1 MAWALVL
8 LPLLAGPLLWAIGA
22 RGGAAVRPAVLG
34 AVAVAVLV
42 GDLVLA
48 ALAAAGA
55 ATGTYEVGAGL
66 VLVADL
72 SSPANVVAVLVPA
85 IAACVVAWAAAHEA
99 RSGMARLLGL
109 LVTFAG
115 AMQLLVVAGD
125 LLTLVVGFELVGGL
139 SWALVGHDW
148 RNPAAPRAAA
158 HAFNAT
164 RAGGLGLFLAAG
176 ASWSASGSMAF
187 EGLDAVTGVP
197 LHVTVAGILLAAVA
211 KSAQGPFAP
220 WLFSAMAGP
229 TSVSALLHSS
239 TMVAAGAYVL
249 VRLFPVLDR
258 VGWFAPTTIAIGLLT
273 ALAGGVVALLQS
285 HAKKLLAAST
295 SAQYGLMLVAI
306 GAGYPAVAIAHLV
319 VHAVFKAQLFL
330 SAGVAMH
337 AVGSPELGR
346 MRLGGQLRTTT
357 VLTAAGSLALAAVPP
372 LGGAWS
378 KETVVAAAGH
388 VAPWLAV
395 AVIGSGALS
404 AAYATRFHLLAYG
417 PVRADDPGPRQL
429 AHTPSA
435 VEQGAI
441 GVLGVASVLLGALW
455 LPPVREVAGRLLDGA
470 LATGPV
476 WELVA
481 SLLVVVVT
489 VYVVWTLDARG
500 RLGHVGTEGAT
511 AAWGDWL
518 RLPDAIRAGLV
529 DPTLGLGR
537 ALARFDDRVVDA
549 AVESVAAAARSG
561 AAGVARRVD
570 PLLDGLP
577 HGVAAGGRQV
587 ASAAT
592 RWVEPAL
599 DGLPRGTAGTGRG
612 LARASTRVA
621 ERGVDGAVAAVAWFV
636 DRAGADA
643 RRTHTGMVH
652 HQFVV
657 IVVGLGLV
665 AVAAVVGR

>member
-1 MAWALVL
+1 MAWSLVL
-8 LPLLAGPLLWAIGA
+8 LPLVAGPFLWWAGA
-22 RGGAAVRPAVLG
+22 RAGATARSAWHGVAAVT
-34 AVAVAVLV
+34 VLV
-42 GDLVLA
+42 GDLLLA
-48 ALAAAGA
+48 ALAAAQGA
-55 ATGTYEVGAGL
+55 SGSYDVGAGL

-72 SSPANVVAVLVPA
+72 SPPANVVAVLVPA
-85 IAACVVAWAAAHEA
+85 IAACVVAWAAAHET
-99 RSGMARLLGL
+99 RSGLARLLGL
-109 LVTFAG
+109 LVTFVG

-148 RNPAAPRAAA
+148 RDPATPRAAA

-164 RAGGLGLFLAAG
+164 RAGGLGLFVAAG
-176 ASWSASGSMAF
+176 AAWSASGSLAF
-187 EGLDAVTGVP
+187 DGLDAVAGAP
-197 LHVTVAGILLAAVA
+197 LHAAVAGILLAAVA

-258 VGWFAPTTIAIGLLT
+258 VAWFGPVTIAIGLVT

-295 SAQYGLMLVAI
+295 SAQYGLMLVAV

-337 AVGSPELGR
+337 AVGSPDLGR
-346 MRLGGQLRTTT
+346 MRLGRQLRTTAA
-357 VLTAAGSLALAAVPP
+357 LTAAGSLALGAVPP

-388 VAPWLAV
+388 IAPGLAV
-395 AVIGSGALS
+395 AVVVAGGLS
-404 AAYATRFHLLAYG
+404 AAYATRFQLLAYG
-417 PVRADDPGPRQL
+417 PVRAGSPGPRQL
-429 AHTPSA
+429 AHTPST
-435 VEQGAI
+435 VEQATI
-441 GVLGVASVLLGALW
+441 GLLGLASVLLGTLW
-455 LPPVREVAGRLLDGA
+455 IPPLRHAAARLLDGA
-470 LATGPV
+470 LAEGPA
-476 WELVA
+476 WELATSLAVVA
-481 SLLVVVVT
+481 VAVYTMWSL
-489 VYVVWTLDARG
+489 DDRG
-500 RLGHVGTEGAT
+500 RLGHVGTAGAT

-518 RLPDAIRAGLV
+518 GMPAVIRGGVV
-529 DPTLGLGR
+529 DPALALAR
-537 ALARFDDRVVDA
+537 ALARFDDRVVDGVVGAMA
-549 AVESVAAAARSG
+549 AGARG
-561 AAGVARRVD
+561 AATG
-570 PLLDGLP
+570 
-577 HGVAAGGRQV
+577 
-587 ASAAT
+587 AAT
-592 RWVEPAL
+592 LLEPAL
-599 DGLPRGTAGTGRG
+599 DALPRGTAAAGRG
-612 LARASTRVA
+612 IARVSTRVA
-621 ERGVDGAVAAVAWFV
+621 ERGVEGSVAAVAWFV
-636 DRAGADA
+636 ERAGSDA

>member
-1 MAWALVL
+1 MAWSLAL
-8 LPLLAGPLLWAIGA
+8 LPLLAGPLLWWAGA
-22 RGGAAVRPAVLG
+22 RADATARPTALGVAAVTVL
-34 AVAVAVLV
+34 A
-42 GDLVLA
+42 GDVVLA
-48 ALAAAGA
+48 ALAAARGA
-55 ATGTYEVGAGL
+55 TATHDVGAGL

-72 SSPANVVAVLVPA
+72 SAPANVVAVLVPA
-85 IAACVVAWAAAHEA
+85 VAACVVAWAAAHES
-99 RSGMARLLGL
+99 RTGLARLLGL
-109 LVTFAG
+109 LVTFVG

-139 SWALVGHDW
+139 SWALVGHAW
-148 RNPAAPRAAA
+148 REPTAPRAAA

-164 RAGGLGLFLAAG
+164 RAGGLGLFVAAG
-176 ASWSASGSMAF
+176 AAWSASGSVAY
-187 EGLDAVTGVP
+187 EGLDAVTGAP
-197 LHVTVAGILLAAVA
+197 LHAAVAGILLAAVA

-249 VRLFPVLDR
+249 ARLFPVLDR
-258 VGWFAPTTIAIGLLT
+258 VPWFGPVTIAIGLLT
-273 ALAGGVVALLQS
+273 ALAGGVVALLQC

-295 SAQYGLMLVAI
+295 SAQYGLMLVAV

-319 VHAVFKAQLFL
+319 VHAVLKAQLFL

-346 MRLGGQLRTTT
+346 MRLGRRLRTTA

-378 KETVVAAAGH
+378 KESVVAAAGH

-395 AVIGSGALS
+395 AVIAAGALS

-417 PVRADDPGPRQL
+417 PVRAEGRGPRQL
-429 AHTPSA
+429 AHTPST

-441 GVLGVASVLLGALW
+441 GLLGLATVLLGALW
-455 LPPVREVAGRLLDGA
+455 LPPVRQVAGRLLDGA
-470 LATGPV
+470 IAEGPPWELAT
-476 WELVA
+476 
-481 SLLVVVVT
+481 SLLAVAMA
-489 VYVVWTLDARG
+489 VYAVWTLDARG
-500 RLGHVGTEGAT
+500 RLGHVGTHGASAT
-511 AAWGDWL
+511 WGDWL

-529 DPTLGLGR
+529 DPTLALAR
-537 ALARFDDRVVDA
+537 ALARVDDHVVDA
-549 AVESVAAAARSG
+549 
-561 AAGVARRVD
+561 
-570 PLLDGLP
+570 LP
-577 HGVAAGGRQV
+577 RGVAAGGRRL
-587 ASAAT
+587 ATGAT
-592 RWVEPAL
+592 RWLEPAL
-599 DGLPRGTAGTGRG
+599 DGLPRGTAAAGRG

-652 HQFVV
+652 HQFVA